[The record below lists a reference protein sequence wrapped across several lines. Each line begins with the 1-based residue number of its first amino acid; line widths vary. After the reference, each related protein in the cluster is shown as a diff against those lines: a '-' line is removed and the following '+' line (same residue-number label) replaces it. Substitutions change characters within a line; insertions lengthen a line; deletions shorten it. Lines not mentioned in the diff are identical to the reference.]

1 MTREKL
7 EEYLS
12 EVLNVKYYNEEELQK
27 IYDAVKSTVDVI
39 EESIGD
45 SPLRYLSESRCQD
58 REGDHQLHPAAT
70 GSRPQKGSGSSRL
83 YI

>member
-1 MTREKL
+1 MTKEDL

-39 EESIGD
+39 EENIG
-45 SPLRYLSESRCQD
+45 R
-58 REGDHQLHPAAT
+58 GA
-70 GSRPQKGSGSSRL
+70 
-83 YI
+83 

>member
-27 IYDAVKSTVDVI
+27 T
-39 EESIGD
+39 
-45 SPLRYLSESRCQD
+45 LN
-58 REGDHQLHPAAT
+58 
-70 GSRPQKGSGSSRL
+70 
-83 YI
+83 

>member
-27 IYDAVKSTVDVI
+27 IYDAIKSTVDII
-39 EESIGD
+39 EENIG
-45 SPLRYLSESRCQD
+45 
-58 REGDHQLHPAAT
+58 RET
-70 GSRPQKGSGSSRL
+70 
-83 YI
+83 

>member
-27 IYDAVKSTVDVI
+27 IYDVLKLL
-39 EESIGD
+39 GD
-45 SPLRYLSESRCQD
+45 QIYEYTT
-58 REGDHQLHPAAT
+58 A
-70 GSRPQKGSGSSRL
+70 
-83 YI
+83 

>member
-1 MTREKL
+1 MAREDL

-39 EESIGD
+39 EENIG
-45 SPLRYLSESRCQD
+45 R
-58 REGDHQLHPAAT
+58 GA
-70 GSRPQKGSGSSRL
+70 
-83 YI
+83 